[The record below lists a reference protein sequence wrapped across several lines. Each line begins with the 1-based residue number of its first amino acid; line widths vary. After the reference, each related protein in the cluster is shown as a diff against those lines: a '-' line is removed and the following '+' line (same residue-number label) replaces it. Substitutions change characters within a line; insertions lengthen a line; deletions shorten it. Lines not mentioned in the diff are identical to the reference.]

1 MYLVFRWILNAL
13 ALMAVAYLVPG
24 IGVDS
29 FWSAL
34 IAALVLGLVNALLR
48 PILLILTLP
57 VNILTLGLFTLVING
72 FLLWLV
78 GTMVKGF
85 TVAGLVPAL
94 LGALVL
100 WVASM
105 LTDSLLKESKSS

>member
-13 ALMAVAYLVPG
+13 ALMGVAYLVPG
-24 IGVDS
+24 IAVDS
-29 FWSAL
+29 FWAAL
-34 IAALVLGLVNALLR
+34 VAALVLGLVNALLR

-85 TVAGLVPAL
+85 TVTGLVPAL

-100 WVASM
+100 WAVSM
-105 LTDSLLKESKSS
+105 LTDALLKEAKNS

>member
-85 TVAGLVPAL
+85 TVDGLVPAL

-100 WVASM
+100 WAVSM
-105 LTDSLLKESKSS
+105 LTDALLKEAKNS